1 MSSFRKRY
9 WGSLQMVLKFIL
21 PLLALIGGMALAA
34 QGQINGGL
42 GKKIGVIESS
52 FMNFAVGTLVLL
64 FILLFFGSGNISA
77 VSTVPKWQIIGG
89 LLGAF
94 FVMMQVIVVPK
105 IGVSTTFI
113 AVIVGQIILSVVI
126 DHFGLFGGTR
136 FPIDK
141 QKALAILLMLFAL
154 FLYVKR

>member
-1 MSSFRKRY
+1 M
-9 WGSLQMVLKFIL
+9 
-21 PLLALIGGMALAA
+21 
-34 QGQINGGL
+34 
-42 GKKIGVIESS
+42 
-52 FMNFAVGTLVLL
+52 GTLVLL
-64 FILLFFGSGNISA
+64 FILLFFGNGNISA

-89 LLGAF
+89 LLGSF
-94 FVMMQVIVVPK
+94 FVMVQVIVVPK

-154 FLYVKR
+154 FLYVKK